1 MFGLSPSEGVT
12 DPLLT
17 VPSQPQIFNED
28 FKLLSVLVCFFSL
41 QSVNVKSTDNDML
54 GFLAT
59 NK

>member
-1 MFGLSPSEGVT
+1 MFGLSPPEGAT

-17 VPSQPQIFNED
+17 VPSQAQIFNED
-28 FKLLSVLVCFFSL
+28 FKLLSVLVCFFPL